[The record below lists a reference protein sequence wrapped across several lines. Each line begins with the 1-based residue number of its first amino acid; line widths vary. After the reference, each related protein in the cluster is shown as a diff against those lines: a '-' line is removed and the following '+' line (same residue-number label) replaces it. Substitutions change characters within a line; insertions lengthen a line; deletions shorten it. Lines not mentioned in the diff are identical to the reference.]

1 MHASKDSMW
10 REILKKFCKILGTKQ
25 ALSLSRQ
32 GMAMAVFT
40 SLCSSQSFH
49 SHSRSPTRY
58 SSLSLGNGA
67 DVLAVEPPAAME
79 DDAWNW
85 GPIRLMAGASMMV
98 SISKL
103 GRQHRPSGS
112 WVQQGR
118 FCSHKYLRLL
128 NSTDAGAHIQFGS
141 WRPTYPPLEV
151 KFSMQVG
158 GQSFSRTSSITLYC
172 LCCCPASRPPVHIV
186 CPLAV

>member
-58 SSLSLGNGA
+58 SSLSFGNSA
-67 DVLAVEPPAAME
+67 DVVVVETSAAKV
-79 DDAWNW
+79 DDAMNW
-85 GPIRLMAGASMMV
+85 GPTRLMAGASMMF
-98 SISKL
+98 SND
-103 GRQHRPSGS
+103 
-112 WVQQGR
+112 R
-118 FCSHKYLRLL
+118 FM
-128 NSTDAGAHIQFGS
+128 IQFS
-141 WRPTYPPLEV
+141 LTNPHTKRRMEI
-151 KFSMQVG
+151 
-158 GQSFSRTSSITLYC
+158 RSSHSLNFLDSQKQKSGAEIKLIGEI
-172 LCCCPASRPPVHIV
+172 P
-186 CPLAV
+186 